1 MKGATLD
8 VCLRVLHGR
17 RRRLCHSLPVHEL
30 VLDSIAGDDLATLVP
45 GDRWRW
51 SAIHFA
57 DQLHRSIGTS
67 LNQQLFDGGRLSCEA
82 RERERVWEE
91 SIRAQLH

>member
-1 MKGATLD
+1 MKGSTLD

-17 RRRLCHSLPVHEL
+17 RHCHSLPVHEL
-30 VLDSIAGDDLATLVP
+30 VLDSIAGDNLATLVP

-67 LNQQLFDGGRLSCEA
+67 LNQQLFDGGRLSCEG
-82 RERERVWEE
+82 ERESVGG
-91 SIRAQLH
+91 ID

>member
-1 MKGATLD
+1 MKGSTLN
-8 VCLRVLHGR
+8 VCLRGR
-17 RRRLCHSLPVHEL
+17 RHHCHSLSVHKL

-67 LNQQLFDGGRLSCEA
+67 LNQQLFDGGRLSCEQ
-82 RERERVWEE
+82 ERERVWEE